1 MKEPEE
7 ALRRARDTAVQA
19 GMAPPPGEEA
29 AALERAIAP
38 GPPSNEVL
46 QEWAIL
52 GVDPDLI
59 RSTRRMGGAL
69 TSVKR
74 GLLRFLR
81 QYTHELES
89 QQTRFNLAVVARLRE
104 MEAQLEAQRA
114 DGGSGEGR

>member
-1 MKEPEE
+1 MTEPEE
-7 ALRRARDTAVQA
+7 ALQRARDAAASA
-19 GMAPPPGEEA
+19 GAAPPAGEQA

-38 GPPSNEVL
+38 GPPSNDVL

-52 GVDPDLI
+52 AVDPDLI

-74 GLLRFLR
+74 ALLRFLR

-104 MEAQLEAQRA
+104 MQAQLDAEHPG
-114 DGGSGEGR
+114 GGSEEER

>member
-7 ALRRARDTAVQA
+7 ALRSAREAAARAGA
-19 GMAPPPGEEA
+19 APPPGEEA

-52 GVDPDLI
+52 AVDLDLI

-69 TSVKR
+69 TAVKR
-74 GLLRFLR
+74 ALLRFLR
-81 QYTHELES
+81 QYTHELEA

-104 MEAQLEAQRA
+104 MEGRLESERR
-114 DGGSGEGR
+114 DGGGPEGR